1 MWATVAAGGP
11 PADADVA
18 DLAAHGDIEWVAP
31 VYRVEGVE
39 GNAGLVSPLP
49 NVLVVAPRDPEAS
62 DALEERLSGHG
73 LLRAPDL
80 SEHLGGFEYFTI
92 ADPSSTNAYELREVL
107 LKEDR
112 DLVADVR
119 FETMPMIVPTTFVPN
134 DPLFAQQWNMTQIL
148 AGGAGRSAWDAATG
162 TATTTV
168 CVLDSGV
175 DQTHPD
181 ITLAGS
187 GVELAGMAGPGSP
200 NGTGNVRGH
209 GTCCAGIVAGR
220 FNNAAGVVG
229 VAGTCRILPAAFVNW
244 TDVECLRG
252 INWAVANGARVI
264 SMSFGVYAP
273 GDGLGPTGWDFALID
288 PAIINAVTSGVVL
301 CAATG
306 NENFGGINRYPA
318 RNALVIA
325 CGASDQVD
333 NRKSPSSPDGEFW
346 WGANFGPGVSVVAPG
361 VLIPTT
367 DIQGSDGYN
376 ASGDYMLTFNG
387 TSSATPHVA
396 GLAALLASVR
406 PTLTG
411 AQVRELIER
420 TTDKVGVQPYVNQ
433 AGFPH
438 GPRNAEMGY
447 GRINAL
453 RSVDQLGATH
463 VVGVNA
469 AGRLWHTIRYA
480 DGSWQPYGDVEGQ
493 TGEMGDLTHAVAAA
507 VGPDLHVCAINAAGR
522 LWHTI
527 RYADGSWQP
536 FGDVEGQTGDMG
548 DLTDVRHRRH
558 RPRPPRLCGQRRRT
572 PVAHDPLPLL
582 VAALRGRRGPDRG
595 HGRPHRRR
603 HRRHRAQPPRLCGQR
618 RRTAVA
624 HHPLRLRV
632 VAAVR

>member
-1 MWATVAAGGP
+1 
-11 PADADVA
+11 
-18 DLAAHGDIEWVAP
+18 
-31 VYRVEGVE
+31 
-39 GNAGLVSPLP
+39 
-49 NVLVVAPRDPEAS
+49 
-62 DALEERLSGHG
+62 
-73 LLRAPDL
+73 
-80 SEHLGGFEYFTI
+80 
-92 ADPSSTNAYELREVL
+92 
-107 LKEDR
+107 
-112 DLVADVR
+112 
-119 FETMPMIVPTTFVPN
+119 
-134 DPLFAQQWNMTQIL
+134 
-148 AGGAGRSAWDAATG
+148 
-162 TATTTV
+162 
-168 CVLDSGV
+168 
-175 DQTHPD
+175 
-181 ITLAGS
+181 
-187 GVELAGMAGPGSP
+187 
-200 NGTGNVRGH
+200 
-209 GTCCAGIVAGR
+209 
-220 FNNAAGVVG
+220 
-229 VAGTCRILPAAFVNW
+229 VNW
-244 TDVECLRG
+244 TDVEVARG

-306 NENFGGINRYPA
+306 NENFAGINRYPA
-318 RNALVIA
+318 RNPLVIA

-333 NRKSPSSPDGEFW
+333 NRKSPSSPDGES

-361 VLIPTT
+361 VRIPTT
-367 DIQGSDGYN
+367 DIQGADGYN

-396 GLAALLASVR
+396 GLAALLASAR

-420 TTDKVGVQPYVNQ
+420 TSDRVGVQPYADQ

-493 TGEMGDLTHAVAAA
+493 TGDMGDLTDVAIASIGPDLHVCAVNAEGRLWHTIRYGFGWWQPYGDVEGQTGDMGDLTHAAAAA

-527 RYADGSWQP
+527 RFADGSWQPFGDVEGAAGEMGSLTDVAVSAIGPDLHVCAVNAAGRLWHTIRYPSSWQP

-548 DLTDVRHRRH
+548 DLTDV
-558 RPRPPRLCGQRRRT
+558 
-572 PVAHDPLPLL
+572 A
-582 VAALRGRRGPDRG
+582 VAAIGPNLHVCAVNAAG
-595 HGRPHRRR
+595 HLWHTIRYPSSW
-603 HRRHRAQPPRLCGQR
+603 QPFGDVEGETGDMGDLTDVAISRLW
-618 RRTAVA
+618 
-624 HHPLRLRV
+624 
-632 VAAVR
+632 